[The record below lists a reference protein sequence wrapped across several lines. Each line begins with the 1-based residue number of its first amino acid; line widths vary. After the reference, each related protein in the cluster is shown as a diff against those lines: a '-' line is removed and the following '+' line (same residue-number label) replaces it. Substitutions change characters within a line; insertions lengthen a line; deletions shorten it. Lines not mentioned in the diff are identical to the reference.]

1 MVRTLGAGGAVHV
14 AAIGPNSTAIAPPGT
29 VWQVENTS
37 PDRDLQVLVV
47 IGCRQPGIAVHESWE
62 PPAAAAAV
70 PMQAVMS
77 WNKQC
82 PPPEQ
87 APGSLFQQLV

>member
-1 MVRTLGAGGAVHV
+1 MVRTLGGAGVQV
-14 AAIGPNSTAIAPPGT
+14 AAIGPNSTVIAPPGT

-37 PDRDLQVLVV
+37 ADRDLQVLVV

-62 PPAAAAAV
+62 PAAAA

-87 APGSLFQQLV
+87 TPGSLFNQLA